1 MNKKQPEDVDG
12 SIKLAERWNE
22 LINESD
28 EKYFSDLAHQ
38 NNKKIPTL
46 ELDLEEL
53 EQGENEDIIG
63 YVFDEPMESIDVLRG
78 LVKDMGFED
87 LFVVVKNNCAYV
99 DADMKSIRQ
108 LTSDDIGKLVVF
120 KGLVRNSTGAI
131 PKLKLAT
138 FDCGNTGCSTRFSI
152 TQNDE
157 EVNLSGARCP
167 QCKLEVEECKF
178 RDDKSMFVDFMKC
191 DIEEDPEGLRGKQP
205 ERMTCEISGP
215 LTSYEKRLGVGDRVT
230 IMGIYRTRKKDKKS
244 LVYEPY
250 IQVLGFFKRGKNYE
264 DLKIS
269 PEEEARFIEMSK
281 DKNLLLKMAKAVAPN
296 INGHDVEKSAIVL
309 QMFGGNQYSTDRRG
323 DIHILLIGD
332 PGVGKSMMVRNISGV
347 APHVVKAS
355 GAPTTSVGLTACVR
369 KDEDSAGGFVLEAGA
384 AVLADG
390 GLLIIDEFD
399 KMDKEVRGALH
410 EIMEDQVCS
419 VSKANINTVLRTKCA
434 VLAIMNPKRNRFN
447 SEETISEQIDLPPS
461 LLSRFDLI
469 FAIRD
474 IPSET
479 KDRKICE
486 AILRSRQGNTVET
499 EYEVEDITRYIIY
512 AKSRIRNINFSDE
525 AIKLLTDKFI
535 EIRAL
540 SGKDTISITSRQ
552 MEGLSRLA
560 EGCAKARLSELVEGE
575 DARMAI
581 ALLDYYLNTMCINP
595 DTGKPEADK
604 TTGTRTS
611 TQMKSAL
618 DIKNLIKDY
627 YNELQYKDTNYID
640 FNKLKNKY
648 NEVFGDGKFDVRFG
662 AFMNDELGTTTNSGN
677 CVVLKGEWFKELQH
691 KKKESLKDDEGKD
704 I

>member
-1 MNKKQPEDVDG
+1 MNQKQSVKVDD
-12 SIKLAERWNE
+12 SAKLAERWNE
-22 LINESD
+22 LINEST
-28 EKYFSDLAHQ
+28 EHYYKDLEFQ
-38 NNKKIPTL
+38 KDKKIPTL

-53 EQGENEDIIG
+53 EQGEFEDMIT
-63 YVFDEPMESIDVLRG
+63 YMVDEPLESIDVLKG
-78 LVKDMGFED
+78 LVKDMGFDD
-87 LFVVVKNNCAYV
+87 LFVVLKRNCAV
-99 DADMKSIRQ
+99 VEADMKSIRQ
-108 LTSDDIGKLVVF
+108 LTSDDIGKVVVF
-120 KGLVRNSTGAI
+120 KGLVRNSTGAM

-138 FDCGNTGCSTRFSI
+138 FDCNNVTCSTRFSI
-152 TQNDE
+152 IQNDE
-157 EVNLSGARCP
+157 ELNLEGARCP
-167 QCKLEVEECKF
+167 QCKTEIEECTF

-191 DIEEDPEGLRGKQP
+191 EVEEDPEGLRGKQP
-205 ERMTCEISGP
+205 ERISCEIFGP

-230 IMGIYRTRKKDKKS
+230 VLGIYRTRKKDKKG
-244 LVYEPY
+244 LVYTPY

-269 PEEEARFIEMSK
+269 PEEEERFIEMSK
-281 DKNLLLKMAKAVAPN
+281 DKNILLKMAKAVAPN

-309 QMFGGNQYSTDRRG
+309 QMVGGNQYSTDRRG

-332 PGVGKSMMVRNISGV
+332 PGVGKSMMVRNISTV

-369 KDEDSAGGFVLEAGA
+369 KDDDSAGGFVLEAGA

-447 SEETISEQIDLPPS
+447 SDETIAEQIDLPPS

-474 IPSET
+474 IPTEN
-479 KDRKICE
+479 KDRKICD

-499 EYEVEDITRYIIY
+499 EYAVEDITRYIIY
-512 AKSRIRNINFSDE
+512 AKSKIHNITFSEE
-525 AIKLLTDKFI
+525 AIKLLTDKFV
-535 EIRAL
+535 EIRGL
-540 SGKDTISITSRQ
+540 SGKDSISITSRQ
-552 MEGLSRLA
+552 MEGLSRLSEA
-560 EGCAKARLSELVEGE
+560 CAKVRLSEVVEGE

-627 YNELQYKDTNYID
+627 YAELQYKDTNYID

-648 NEVFGDGKFDVRFG
+648 NDVFGDGKFDLRFTS
-662 AFMNDELGTTTNSGN
+662 FMSDELGTTINSGN